1 MNISK
6 SVICRDARHILML
19 ITLLV
24 NTADVRSQSH
34 INETTVYN
42 KLKFFAWLVKESPSA
57 VRINGSNDAAAI
69 ALLSDSETLLE
80 NAQQSYDAGELELAD
95 KSLSLGLQHMTT
107 ASRKI
112 KDMDRVEAAHRQM
125 FEQLQQHVKVF
136 VDAFDRVVSEKG
148 DNSVNAL
155 LDRKRLNE
163 FLARADELYANA
175 QLAEANQAM
184 RQASDIIEH
193 SLRAARDREILL
205 HELTFGSLQE
215 EYDYERERNSSY
227 VLLIDVL
234 QDKIA
239 VSDASRDYI
248 NTMLSMNQSL
258 QEKASALAAQG
269 DLSQAIHVLE
279 QGTDKLSR
287 ALRMSGA
294 SF

>member
-1 MNISK
+1 M
-6 SVICRDARHILML
+6 RHILML

-24 NTADVRSQSH
+24 NSADVRSQSH
-34 INETTVYN
+34 INETSVYN

-57 VRINGSNDAAAI
+57 VRIAGSKDAAAI
-69 ALLSDSETLLE
+69 ALLNTSETLLAA
-80 NAQQSYDAGELELAD
+80 AQQNYDAGELEQAD
-95 KSLSLGLQHMTT
+95 KSLSLGLKQMTT

-112 KDMDRVEAAHRQM
+112 KDLDRVEAAHRQL
-125 FEQLQQHVKVF
+125 FEQLQKHVKTF
-136 VDAFDRVVSEKG
+136 VEAFERVVQEKG
-148 DNSVNAL
+148 DTSVNAM

-163 FLARADELYANA
+163 FISSADELYANA

-184 RQASDIIEH
+184 RQASDIIEN
-193 SLRAARDREILL
+193 SLRAARDREVLL

-234 QDKIA
+234 QDKTV

-248 NTMLSMNQSL
+248 NTILSMNQKL
-258 QEKASALAAQG
+258 QQEARALASQG
-269 DLSQAIHVLE
+269 DLARAIHVLE

-287 ALRMSGA
+287 ALRVSGA